1 MYCRGPCAGW
11 RWQLSRAV
19 MKFIRLLSVAA
30 VLFSAGAVRAQ
41 RLEILFLGDKGH
53 HVPAERF
60 PELMQGLG
68 ARGVNLSYT
77 DKMADL
83 NAANLAQY
91 DALMI
96 YANTDVI
103 APEQEKAM
111 LEYVRGGKGLMPL
124 HSASYCFRNSMQYVA
139 LVGGQFQKHDAGVFK
154 TEITDAA
161 HPIMKGFTGF
171 ETWDETYVHTMGAAD
186 RHILQTRE
194 GEPST
199 WTRNEGQGRV
209 FYTAYGHD
217 SRTFSNPGFHD
228 LVFRGTLWAVGD
240 ARAAAFEKWKPAPF
254 TYSDHPGVPNYERR
268 NPAPKLQ
275 HALTPEESQK
285 HIQIP
290 AGYEMTTIATE
301 PMIYNVIDMKWDERG
316 RLWVVETKDYPNT
329 ISEHASGNDRV
340 SVMEDT
346 DGDGKMDKHTVF
358 ADRINIPTSL
368 CFINGGVVVMAAPQ
382 TFFLKDTNGD
392 DKADE
397 RRVLFTGWGKG
408 DTHAQPSSIRYGFD
422 GWIWGTV
429 GYSGFNGVVGGEQ
442 MKFGQGAYR
451 FKADGSK
458 LEFLGPTSNNTWGM
472 GINENGDVFGSTA
485 NNQSSWYLPI
495 PWTLAKGVEGYE
507 IGDRLA
513 GIDANKKM
521 WTIMDK
527 LRQVDVFGGYTAA
540 AGHEIYT
547 ARSYPQDCWNRMA
560 LITEPTGHVVY
571 RAMLDQKGTD
581 FIAQNNWNLM
591 AGADEWVAPVV
602 ATTGPDGAVWVSDW
616 YSFLVQHNPT
626 PSEERGGFRAHNG
639 RGNAFVS
646 ELRDTEKCRLYRIS
660 YKAGKPSQQ
669 FKLKKDEPAGLLA
682 ALNSDNLGWRMHAQ
696 RLFIEGGHKSAVADL
711 LKLIADQK
719 VDAAGVNG
727 PAINALWTL
736 YGLGAVTE
744 NEVRAS
750 VVAAL
755 KHPSQGVRRAAMKV
769 LPRDD
774 TTVLRILLGGLLGDK
789 EPLVRLTALNELCSL
804 PANIAV
810 GQTIAFM
817 SKDEGNN
824 TDKWI
829 PIARTLAAVRHGEG
843 FLSAAITSAA
853 SGGPERDMEDSPA
866 SQANLFLN
874 PGAESVKDGKPDNW
888 QVRTYSGQAK
898 HFTGESGKTGA
909 RSFAIQSDAGSDT
922 SYHFDLSLDPN
933 TDYLLSGWIK
943 TEDLKTLGAG
953 KGAMLEIHSLNGR
966 QPCTKPLIGTND
978 WTRVELKFGTGA
990 QKEISINLLYGGW
1003 GHATGTAMWDDLS
1016 LVKVGPSKGG
1026 VAGTSGVDPV
1036 TIVAQNLAKFG
1047 GAAAVASIRDLA
1059 AKSPS
1064 AVSTAILNAIAAGPA
1079 VAVAEET
1086 EEQLA
1091 KTHQIVKVKSTVGT
1105 LMYDAKEFTVAAGKP
1120 VAIIYE
1126 NPDALQHNLIVAAP
1140 GSYEALGAAADR
1152 MMTAPDGFAKSFVP
1166 DMPEVLA
1173 KCKLLDPAQKA
1184 VIKFTPAEPGDYPF
1198 LCTFPAHW
1206 RLMHGVI
1213 HVR

>member
-1 MYCRGPCAGW
+1 MTITSLLPFAAILC
-11 RWQLSRAV
+11 STAV
-19 MKFIRLLSVAA
+19 A
-30 VLFSAGAVRAQ
+30 RAQ

-53 HVPAERF
+53 HAPAERF

-77 DKMADL
+77 DKMADI
-83 NAANLAQY
+83 NPANLAEY

-111 LEYVRGGKGLMPL
+111 LEYVRGGKGLVPL
-124 HSASYCFRNSMQYVA
+124 HCASYCFRNSMQYVA
-139 LVGGQFQKHDAGVFK
+139 LVGGQFKSHGTGVFK

-161 HPIMKGFTGF
+161 HPIMTGFTGF
-171 ETWDETYVHTMGAAD
+171 ETWDETYVHAMGGAD
-186 RHILQTRE
+186 RHILQKRD
-194 GEPST
+194 GEPYT

-217 SRTFSNPGFHD
+217 ARTFTNPGFHD

-268 NPAPKLQ
+268 DPAPKLQ

-290 AGYEMTTIATE
+290 AGYEMSTIATE

-329 ISEHASGNDRV
+329 ISDHPGGNDRV

-358 ADRINIPTSL
+358 ADKINIPTSL
-368 CFINGGVVVMAAPQ
+368 CLINGGVVVMAAPE

-392 DKADE
+392 DKVDE
-397 RRVLFTGWGKG
+397 RTVLFTGWGKG
-408 DTHAQPSSIRYGFD
+408 DTHAGPSSIRYGFD
-422 GWIWGTV
+422 GWVWGTV
-429 GYSGFNGVVGGEQ
+429 GYSGFNGVAGGEQ
-442 MKFGQGAYR
+442 LRFGQGAFR
-451 FKADGSK
+451 FKADGSR

-513 GIDANKKM
+513 GIDANRKM

-547 ARSYPQDCWNRMA
+547 ARSYPEDCWNKLA

-571 RAMLDQKGTD
+571 RAKLEQKGTD
-581 FIAQNNWNLM
+581 FIAQNDWNLM

-626 PSEERGGFRAHNG
+626 PSEDRGGFDAKNG

-646 ELRDTEKCRLYRIS
+646 DLRDTEKCRLYRIS
-660 YKAGKPSQQ
+660 YKAGKPSRQ

-682 ALNSDNLGWRMHAQ
+682 ALESDNLGWRLHAQ
-696 RLFIEGGHKSAVADL
+696 RLLIEGGHKDAVPAL
-711 LKLIADQK
+711 LKLVADQK
-719 VDAAGVNG
+719 TDAAGVNG
-727 PAINALWTL
+727 AAINALWAL
-736 YGLGAVTE
+736 YGLGAVTDK
-744 NEVRAS
+744 EVRPA

-769 LPRDD
+769 MPRDAE
-774 TTVLRILLGGLLGDK
+774 TVTALLSVQALADK

-804 PANIAV
+804 PASAAAGQAIA
-810 GQTIAFM
+810 AM
-817 SKDEGNN
+817 SKDESNN
-824 TDKWI
+824 SDKWI

-843 FLSAAITSAA
+843 FLAA
-853 SGGPERDMEDSPA
+853 SIATAPKGETVEKEAPA
-866 SQANLFLN
+866 TEQKNLFLN

-898 HFTGESGKTGA
+898 HFGGDTGHSGA
-909 RSFAIQSDAGSDT
+909 ASFAIQSDTGSDT
-922 SYHFDLSLDPN
+922 SYHFDLDLDPN
-933 TDYLLSGWIK
+933 TDYLVSGWIK
-943 TEDLKTLGAG
+943 TQDLKVRGGG
-953 KGAMLEIHSLNGR
+953 KGAMLEIHSLGGR
-966 QPCTKPLIGTND
+966 QPFTKPLAGTND

-990 QKEISINLLYGGW
+990 QREVSFNLLYGGW

-1016 LVKVGPSKGG
+1016 LVKLGPSKGG
-1026 VAGTSGVDPV
+1026 VAGTAGVDATAV
-1036 TIVAQNLAKFG
+1036 VAQNLAKFG
-1047 GAAAVASIRDLA
+1047 GAAAVAAVQGLA
-1059 AKSPS
+1059 TKNPS
-1064 AVSTAILNAIAAGPA
+1064 AVSTAILKALASGPA
-1079 VAVAEET
+1079 AAVAEET

-1105 LMYDAKEFTVAAGKP
+1105 LMYDVKEFSVTAGKP
-1120 VAIIYE
+1120 VAIFYE

-1140 GSYEALGAAADR
+1140 GSYEAVGAAADK
-1152 MMTAPDGFAKSFVP
+1152 MIAAADGFAKSFVP

-1173 KCKLLDPAQKA
+1173 KCKLLDPGQKA
-1184 VIKFTPAEPGDYPF
+1184 VIKFTPAKAGDYPF
-1198 LCTFPAHW
+1198 ICTFPAHW
-1206 RLMHGVI
+1206 RLMHGII
-1213 HVR
+1213 HVK